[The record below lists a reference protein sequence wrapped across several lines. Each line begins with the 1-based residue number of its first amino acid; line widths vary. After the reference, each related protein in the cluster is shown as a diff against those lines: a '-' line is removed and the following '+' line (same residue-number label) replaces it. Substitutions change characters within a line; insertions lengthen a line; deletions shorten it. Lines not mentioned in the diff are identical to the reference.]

1 MIFGVIDRYDRVMPK
16 ARTVFVCQSCG
27 GQHPKWLGRCAEC
40 GTWNS
45 LVEEPIAGT
54 VMSGAGGTSTAPIR
68 LAEVPLDLAEARLPT
83 GIGEL
88 DRVLGG
94 GLVTGSVT
102 LIGGDPG
109 IGKSTLLLQLADSL
123 ARSGQRVLYV
133 SGEESTRQIR
143 LRAERIGATG
153 DAVWLLAETSLDRT
167 IEAVIAHAP
176 HALIVD
182 SVQTLRSET
191 LESSAG
197 SVGQVREV
205 AGRLM
210 VLAKQTGTATFLV
223 GHVTKDGAIAG
234 PRVLEH
240 IVDTVL
246 HFEGEKGHPYRILRT
261 VKNRFG
267 STHEV
272 GVFEMKGYGLA
283 EVANPSELFL
293 SERSHGSSGS
303 AILASAEGTRPILV
317 ELQALVTH
325 PVSGTPR
332 RTANGIDPARLGL
345 LLAVL
350 EKRVGLGV
358 GGQDVFVNV
367 AGGLSLDEPAADL
380 AVAAAVASSW
390 TDRAIDPKT
399 VIFGEIGLAGEI
411 RAVAQADI
419 RLREAAA
426 LGFAR
431 CVMPSR
437 NAERAAASGVAVIG
451 VDDVHDA
458 LEALGVR

>member
-1 MIFGVIDRYDRVMPK
+1 LLFDPTDRYDAGMPK
-16 ARTVFVCQSCG
+16 ARTVFVCQACG

-45 LVEEPIAGT
+45 VVEESAGPT
-54 VMSGAGGTSTAPIR
+54 TAPSVGGKSSAPVR
-68 LAEVPLDLAEARLPT
+68 LADVPLDAVESRAPT

-94 GLVTGSVT
+94 GLVAGSVT

-109 IGKSTLLLQLADSL
+109 IGKSTLLLQLADRL
-123 ARSGQRVLYV
+123 ARGGRRVLYV
-133 SGEESTRQIR
+133 SGEESTQQIR
-143 LRAERIGATG
+143 LRAERLGATG
-153 DAVWLLAETSLDRT
+153 EAVWLMAETSLDRA
-167 IEAVIAHAP
+167 IEAAISHAP

-182 SVQTLRSET
+182 SVQTLRSDT

-205 AGRLM
+205 ASRLM
-210 VLAKQTGTATFLV
+210 VLAKQTGIATFLV
-223 GHVTKDGAIAG
+223 GHVTKDGTIAG

-246 HFEGEKGHPYRILRT
+246 YFEGEKGHPYRILRT

-267 STHEV
+267 STQEI
-272 GVFEMKGYGLA
+272 GVFEMKGYGLS

-293 SERSHGSSGS
+293 AERSHGTSGS

-317 ELQALVTH
+317 ELQALVTA
-325 PVSGTPR
+325 PVAGTPR
-332 RTANGIDPARLGL
+332 RSANGIEPARLGL

-358 GGQDVFVNV
+358 GAQDVFVNV

-390 TDRAIDPKT
+390 TDRALDPKT
-399 VIFGEIGLAGEI
+399 VVFGEVGLAGEI
-411 RAVAQADI
+411 RAVPQADI
-419 RLREAAA
+419 RLREAAS

-431 CVMPSR
+431 CVMPRR
-437 NAERAAASGVAVIG
+437 NAERAEASGVSVIG
-451 VDDVHDA
+451 VEDVHEA
-458 LEALGVR
+458 LEALGIR

>member
-1 MIFGVIDRYDRVMPK
+1 MRK
-16 ARTVFVCQSCG
+16 ARTIFVCQSCG
-27 GQHPKWLGRCAEC
+27 SQSPKWLGRCAEC
-40 GTWNS
+40 GTWS
-45 LVEEPIAGT
+45 SVVEESAGSLS
-54 VMSGAGGTSTAPIR
+54 VDASLNGGGADPVRLTDVPPNSADIR
-68 LAEVPLDLAEARLPT
+68 CAT

-94 GLVTGSVT
+94 GLVAGSVT

-109 IGKSTLLLQLADSL
+109 IGKSTLLLQLADRL
-123 ARSGQRVLYV
+123 ARVGHTVLYV
-133 SGEESTRQIR
+133 SGEESIHQIR
-143 LRAERIGATG
+143 LRADRLGVRN
-153 DAVWLLAETSLDRT
+153 DAVWLLAETSVDRV
-167 IEAVIAHAP
+167 IEAVKRHAP
-176 HALIVD
+176 QTLIAD
-182 SVQTLRSET
+182 SVQTLRSEA

-197 SVGQVREV
+197 SVGQVRDV

-246 HFEGEKGHPYRILRT
+246 YFEGEKGHPYRILRT

-267 STHEV
+267 STQEV

-293 SERSHGSSGS
+293 AERSHGSSGS
-303 AILASAEGTRPILV
+303 VIIASAEGTRPILV
-317 ELQALVTH
+317 EMQALVTY

-332 RTANGIDPARLGL
+332 RTANGIEAGRLGL

-358 GGQDVFVNV
+358 GAQDVFVNV
-367 AGGLSLDEPAADL
+367 AGGLCLEEPAADL
-380 AVAAAVASSW
+380 GIAASVASSW
-390 TDRAIDPKT
+390 TDRSIDPRT
-399 VIFGEIGLAGEI
+399 IVFGEIGLAGEI
-411 RAVAQADI
+411 RAVPQAES

-426 LGFAR
+426 LGFTR
-431 CVMPSR
+431 CVLPKRS
-437 NAERAAASGVAVIG
+437 AERVTDPPLEIVGVEN
-451 VDDVHDA
+451 VHEA

>member
-1 MIFGVIDRYDRVMPK
+1 
-16 ARTVFVCQSCG
+16 
-27 GQHPKWLGRCAEC
+27 
-40 GTWNS
+40 
-45 LVEEPIAGT
+45 LVA
-54 VMSGAGGTSTAPIR
+54 
-68 LAEVPLDLAEARLPT
+68 
-83 GIGEL
+83 
-88 DRVLGG
+88 
-94 GLVTGSVT
+94 GSVT

-109 IGKSTLLLQLADSL
+109 IGKSTLLLQLADRL
-123 ARSGQRVLYV
+123 ARVGHTVLYV
-133 SGEESTRQIR
+133 SGEESIHQIR
-143 LRAERIGATG
+143 LRADRLGVRN
-153 DAVWLLAETSLDRT
+153 DAVWLLAETSVDRV
-167 IEAVIAHAP
+167 IEAVKRHAP
-176 HALIVD
+176 HTLIAD
-182 SVQTLRSET
+182 SVQTLRSEA

-197 SVGQVREV
+197 SVGQVRDV

-246 HFEGEKGHPYRILRT
+246 YFEGEKGHPYRILRT

-267 STHEV
+267 STQEV

-293 SERSHGSSGS
+293 AERSHGSSGS
-303 AILASAEGTRPILV
+303 VIIASAEGTRPILV
-317 ELQALVTH
+317 EMQALVTY

-332 RTANGIDPARLGL
+332 RTANGIEAGRLGL

-358 GGQDVFVNV
+358 GAQDVFVNV
-367 AGGLSLDEPAADL
+367 AGGLCLEEPAADL
-380 AVAAAVASSW
+380 GIAASVVSSW
-390 TDRAIDPKT
+390 TDRPIDPRT
-399 VIFGEIGLAGEI
+399 IVFGEIGLAGEI
-411 RAVAQADI
+411 RAVPQAES

-426 LGFAR
+426 LGFTR
-431 CVMPSR
+431 CVLPKRS
-437 NAERAAASGVAVIG
+437 AERVTDPPLEIVGVEN
-451 VDDVHDA
+451 VHEA

>member
-1 MIFGVIDRYDRVMPK
+1 MPK

-45 LVEEPIAGT
+45 LVEEAAGH
-54 VMSGAGGTSTAPIR
+54 GAVPAAGAAFAAPVR
-68 LAEVPLDLAEARLPT
+68 LVDVPVEPAESRSAT

-94 GLVTGSVT
+94 GLVAGSVT

-109 IGKSTLLLQLADSL
+109 IGKSTLLLQLADCL
-123 ARSGQRVLYV
+123 ARDGRRVLYV
-133 SGEESTRQIR
+133 SGEESNQQIR

-153 DAVWLLAETSLDRT
+153 ASVWLMAETSLDRT
-167 IEAVIAHAP
+167 IEAAIAQAP

-205 AGRLM
+205 ASRLM
-210 VLAKQTGTATFLV
+210 VLAKQTGMATFLV

-246 HFEGEKGHPYRILRT
+246 YFEGEKGHPYRILRT

-272 GVFEMKGYGLA
+272 GVFEMKGYGLS

-293 SERSHGSSGS
+293 AERSHGTSGS

-317 ELQALVTH
+317 ELQALVTS
-325 PVSGTPR
+325 PAAGTPR
-332 RTANGIDPARLGL
+332 RSANGIEPARLGL

-358 GGQDVFVNV
+358 GAQDVFVNV

-390 TDRAIDPKT
+390 TDRAIDPKIA
-399 VIFGEIGLAGEI
+399 IFGEIGLAGEI
-411 RAVAQADI
+411 RAVPHADI

-431 CVMPSR
+431 CVIPAR
-437 NAERAAASGVAVIG
+437 NAERAEASGVG
-451 VDDVHDA
+451 VVGVEDVHQA

>member
-1 MIFGVIDRYDRVMPK
+1 MPK
-16 ARTVFVCQSCG
+16 ARTSFVCQSCG

-45 LVEEPIAGT
+45 LVEEATGGL
-54 VMSGAGGTSTAPIR
+54 VMDVSANGAATPVRLSDVSIDSGEIR
-68 LAEVPLDLAEARLPT
+68 SPT

-94 GLVTGSVT
+94 GLVAGSVT

-109 IGKSTLLLQLADSL
+109 IGKSTLLLQLADRL
-123 ARSGQRVLYV
+123 ARSGQTVLYV
-133 SGEESTRQIR
+133 SGEESVHQIR
-143 LRAERIGATG
+143 LRADRLGARH
-153 DAVWLLAETSLDRT
+153 ASVWLLAETSLDRV
-167 IEAVIAHAP
+167 IEAARTHVP
-176 HALIVD
+176 KTLIVD
-182 SVQTLRSET
+182 SVQTMRSES

-197 SVGQVREV
+197 SVGQVRDV
-205 AGRLM
+205 ASRLM
-210 VLAKQTGTATFLV
+210 VFAKQTGIATFLV

-246 HFEGEKGHPYRILRT
+246 YFEGEKGHPYRILRT

-267 STHEV
+267 STQEV
-272 GVFEMKGYGLA
+272 GVFEMKGEGLA
-283 EVANPSELFL
+283 EVANPSESFL
-293 SERSHGSSGS
+293 AERSHGSSGS

-317 ELQALVTH
+317 ELQALVSH
-325 PVSGTPR
+325 PAAATPR
-332 RTANGIDPARLGL
+332 RTANGIDPGRLAL

-367 AGGLSLDEPAADL
+367 AGGLCLEEPAADL
-380 AVAAAVASSW
+380 CVAAAVASSW
-390 TDRAIDPKT
+390 RDRPIDART

-411 RAVAQADI
+411 RAVPQSEI
-419 RLREAAA
+419 RLREAGV
-426 LGFAR
+426 LGFTR
-431 CVMPSR
+431 CIAPRR
-437 NAERAAASGVAVIG
+437 NAERASQPGFEVIG

-458 LEALGVR
+458 LEVLGVR

>member
-1 MIFGVIDRYDRVMPK
+1 LIFGPIDRYHRSMSR

-27 GQHPKWLGRCAEC
+27 GQHPKWLGRCSEC

-45 LVEEPIAGT
+45 LVEEPSAGAVT
-54 VMSGAGGTSTAPIR
+54 TTGSGASATPLR
-68 LAEVPLDLAEARLPT
+68 LADVPVEAAEARSAT
-83 GIGEL
+83 GIAEL

-94 GLVTGSVT
+94 GLVAGAVT

-109 IGKSTLLLQLADSL
+109 IGKSTLLLQLADRL
-123 ARSGQRVLYV
+123 ARAGRRVLYV
-133 SGEESTRQIR
+133 SGEESARQIR
-143 LRAERIGATG
+143 LRAERIGVAG
-153 DAVWLLAETSLDRT
+153 DSVWLLAETSLDRAIDAAIT
-167 IEAVIAHAP
+167 HAP

-182 SVQTLRSET
+182 SVQTLRSDT

-205 AGRLM
+205 ASRLM

-267 STHEV
+267 STQEV

-293 SERSHGSSGS
+293 AERSHGTSGS

-317 ELQALVTH
+317 ELQALVTY
-325 PVSGTPR
+325 PAAGTPR

-367 AGGLSLDEPAADL
+367 AGGLSLDEPATDL

-411 RAVAQADI
+411 RAVPQAEI

-431 CVMPSR
+431 CVMPAR
-437 NAERAAASGVAVIG
+437 NAERAEACGIG
-451 VDDVHDA
+451 VVGVEDIHHA
-458 LEALGVR
+458 LEALGIR

>member
-1 MIFGVIDRYDRVMPK
+1 MPK
-16 ARTVFVCQSCG
+16 TRTVFVCQSCG

-45 LVEEPIAGT
+45 LVEEAASQPAIPATGAAAGK
-54 VMSGAGGTSTAPIR
+54 PIR
-68 LAEVPLDLAEARLPT
+68 LLDVPLEATEARSPT

-94 GLVTGSVT
+94 GLVSGSVT

-109 IGKSTLLLQLADSL
+109 IGKSTLLLQLADRL
-123 ARSGQRVLYV
+123 ARSGRRVLYV
-133 SGEESTRQIR
+133 SGEESNQQIR
-143 LRAERIGATG
+143 LRAERIGAAG
-153 DAVWLLAETSLDRT
+153 DNVWLMAETSLDRT
-167 IEAVIAHAP
+167 IEAAIAQTP

-182 SVQTLRSET
+182 SVQTLRSDT

-205 AGRLM
+205 ASRLM

-246 HFEGEKGHPYRILRT
+246 YFEGEKGHPYRILRT

-267 STHEV
+267 STQEI
-272 GVFEMKGYGLA
+272 GVFEMKGYGLC

-293 SERSHGSSGS
+293 SERSHGTSGS

-317 ELQALVTH
+317 ELQALVTS
-325 PVSGTPR
+325 PVGGTPR

-350 EKRVGLGV
+350 EKREGLGV
-358 GGQDVFVNV
+358 GSQDIFVNV
-367 AGGLSLDEPAADL
+367 AGGLSLEEPATDL

-431 CVMPSR
+431 CVIPAR
-437 NAERAAASGVAVIG
+437 NAERAAASGLGVIG
-451 VDDVHDA
+451 VEDVHQA

>member
-1 MIFGVIDRYDRVMPK
+1 MPK
-16 ARTVFVCQSCG
+16 ARTVFVCQACG

-45 LVEEPIAGT
+45 LAEEPVGATAASAVGGLAGT
-54 VMSGAGGTSTAPIR
+54 PVR
-68 LAEVPLDLAEARLPT
+68 LPDVPLERTETRVPT
-83 GIGEL
+83 GISEL

-94 GLVTGSVT
+94 GLVAGSVT

-109 IGKSTLLLQLADSL
+109 IGKSTLLLQLADRL
-123 ARSGQRVLYV
+123 AQRGQRVLYV
-133 SGEESTRQIR
+133 SGEESNRQIR
-143 LRAERIGATG
+143 LRAERIGAHSE
-153 DAVWLLAETSLDRT
+153 AVWLLAETSLDRT
-167 IEAVIAHAP
+167 IEAAIAQAP
-176 HALIVD
+176 QALIVD

-191 LESSAG
+191 LESAAG

-205 AGRLM
+205 ASRLM

-246 HFEGEKGHPYRILRT
+246 YFEGEKGHPYRILRT

-267 STHEV
+267 STQEV
-272 GVFEMKGYGLA
+272 GVFEMNGAGLS

-293 SERSHGSSGS
+293 SERSHGTSGS

-317 ELQALVTH
+317 EIQALVTS
-325 PVSGTPR
+325 PAAGTPR
-332 RTANGIDPARLGL
+332 RAANGIDPARLGL

-390 TDRAIDPKT
+390 LERPIEAKT
-399 VIFGEIGLAGEI
+399 VVFGEIGLAGEI
-411 RAVAQADI
+411 RAVPHAEI

-426 LGFAR
+426 LGFSR
-431 CVMPSR
+431 CVLPTR
-437 NAERAAASGVAVIG
+437 NAERAAACGLDIAG
-451 VDDVHDA
+451 ADDLHSA
-458 LEALGVR
+458 LAALGVR